1 MILGTVITLG
11 GLAYT
16 VVYSVNYY
24 AAIGKYESKW
34 WYLGALVAY
43 NACVIT
49 VLALRHPCYSFL
61 DVGITALITNLLFV
75 FSTELKNAQTPQ
87 VLEIV
92 LRTTLFL
99 AFVALAA
106 NLVNCVDDCCR

>member
-1 MILGTVITLG
+1 MILGTLITLG

-24 AAIGKYESKW
+24 SKIGKYKTKW
-34 WYLGALVAY
+34 WYLSALVVY

-75 FSTELKNAQTPQ
+75 FSAEVHNAQTPE

-92 LRTTLFL
+92 LRTVLFL

-106 NLVNCVDDCCR
+106 NLANCVDGCCR